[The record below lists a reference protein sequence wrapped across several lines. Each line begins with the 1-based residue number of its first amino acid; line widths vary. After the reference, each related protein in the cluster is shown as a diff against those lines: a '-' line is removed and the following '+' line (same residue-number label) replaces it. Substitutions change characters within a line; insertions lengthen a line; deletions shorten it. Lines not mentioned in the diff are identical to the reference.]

1 MMIVVTSKQDARRL
15 VWKIDGMDYKT
26 REKLPTLYIEADS
39 FDKAIAK
46 ARESHPNYDEG
57 QLVEKK

>member
-1 MMIVVTSKQDARRL
+1 MSEGTRERKQDML